1 MPNALPKLTRLQT
14 GLPQATPACR
24 MEGRPTRPQTAPLR
38 RSAGVEE
45 RHARPS
51 SPPRLSLSGEI
62 QRIRVL
68 EACDYPLATSHFQ
81 RLPARESKHRTL
93 LAMPD
98 SHLHGSPPLLRRRHA
113 LHSSSQPRAR
123 LVPPRAGGITE
134 FSVYSSQDTTD
145 ITDHQA
151 AAFRAARA
159 VGWSLRTRLD
169 DLERTLEVQRL
180 EQTAKEKAE
189 QEAREQASAHA
200 SARILLH
207 LRHLFVRTLRLN
219 SQFME
224 SQAQVIRRAE
234 AASSLRPYTLLCVL
248 ARINWKQRDDQ
259 H

>member
-1 MPNALPKLTRLQT
+1 MPDALPKLTRLQT

-38 RSAGVEE
+38 RSAGMEE
-45 RHARPS
+45 RHARP

-81 RLPARESKHRTL
+81 RLPARESKHRL

-98 SHLHGSPPLLRRRHA
+98 SHLHGSPPLRRRHA

-134 FSVYSSQDTTD
+134 FSVYSSQDTRD

-189 QEAREQASAHA
+189 QEARKQASAHA